1 MSVLFSTR
9 VVASALLCA
18 MGLCLVTPNT
28 TLAQESCDI
37 PPPSSFDLREDPF
50 NLSAS
55 ERDAILDVI
64 HAFALTWDLRDETN
78 LPLLFI
84 DGDANDGF
92 LFRVCTSA
100 AGSTGDTG
108 SQITAALNRQELK
121 EYFRDRP
128 FKYVQDNTLQARHF
142 ISNAI
147 VQSHQSNDVKVVATL
162 LVTLQSFVPDA
173 QEVTPPLPV
182 VDYTGMIEAV
192 LTMEWGGVWK
202 FRKLQIHMDVPYTA
216 GGDVFRGR

>member
-1 MSVLFSTR
+1 
-9 VVASALLCA
+9 
-18 MGLCLVTPNT
+18 MGLYLVTSNT
-28 TLAQESCDI
+28 TLAQQPASCGSA
-37 PPPSSFDLREDPF
+37 PPSSFDLREDPF

-55 ERDAILDVI
+55 EQDAILDVL
-64 HAFALTWDLRDETN
+64 HAFALTWDMRDETN

-128 FKYVQDNTLQARHF
+128 FAYVQDANNPRLARHF
-142 ISNAI
+142 TSNA
-147 VQSHQSNDVKVVATL
+147 VVKSHESGDVKVIATL

-173 QEVTPPLPV
+173 QGVTPLPV
-182 VDYTGMIEAV
+182 VDYTGLIEAV
-192 LTMEWGGVWK
+192 LTKEWGGVWK
-202 FRKLQIHMDVPYTA
+202 FRKLVIYMDVPYDA
-216 GGDVFRGR
+216 GNDAFRGR

>member
-1 MSVLFSTR
+1 MSILCSVR

-28 TLAQESCDI
+28 TLAQPATCDSA
-37 PPPSSFDLREDPF
+37 PPTSFDLREDTF

-100 AGSTGDTG
+100 AGTATTG
-108 SQITAALNRQELK
+108 SQIIAAFNRHDLQ
-121 EYFRDRP
+121 EYFRDGP
-128 FKYVQDNTLQARHF
+128 FAYVQDPDHPFQARHF
-142 ISNAI
+142 ISNA
-147 VQSHQSNDVKVVATL
+147 VVKSHESNDVKVVATL
-162 LVTLQSFVPDA
+162 LVTLQGAADE
-173 QEVTPPLPV
+173 QGVTPLPV
-182 VDYTGMIEAV
+182 ADYTGMIEAV
-192 LTMEWGGVWK
+192 LTKEWGGVWK
-202 FRKLQIHMDVPYTA
+202 FRELLIYMDVPYS
-216 GGDVFRGR
+216 GDDQFRGR

>member
-1 MSVLFSTR
+1 MSILCSVR
-9 VVASALLCA
+9 VVASALLFA
-18 MGLCLVTPNT
+18 MGLCLVTVST
-28 TLAQESCDI
+28 TLAQPASCDS
-37 PPPSSFDLREDPF
+37 PPPSNFDLREDPF

-64 HAFALTWDLRDETN
+64 YAFALTWDLRDETN

-108 SQITAALNRQELK
+108 SQIIAAAMRQELF
-121 EYFRDRP
+121 EYFRDGP

-142 ISNAI
+142 LSNAI

-173 QEVTPPLPV
+173 QGVTPLPV

-192 LTMEWGGVWK
+192 LTKEWGGVWK
-202 FRKLQIHMDVPYTA
+202 FRKLQIHMDVPYMA
-216 GGDVFRGR
+216 GGDIFRGR

>member
-1 MSVLFSTR
+1 
-9 VVASALLCA
+9 

-28 TLAQESCDI
+28 TLAQVSCAS

-100 AGSTGDTG
+100 AGSRE
-108 SQITAALNRQELK
+108 ILALK
-121 EYFRDRP
+121 
-128 FKYVQDNTLQARHF
+128 
-142 ISNAI
+142 S
-147 VQSHQSNDVKVVATL
+147 
-162 LVTLQSFVPDA
+162 
-173 QEVTPPLPV
+173 
-182 VDYTGMIEAV
+182 
-192 LTMEWGGVWK
+192 
-202 FRKLQIHMDVPYTA
+202 
-216 GGDVFRGR
+216 